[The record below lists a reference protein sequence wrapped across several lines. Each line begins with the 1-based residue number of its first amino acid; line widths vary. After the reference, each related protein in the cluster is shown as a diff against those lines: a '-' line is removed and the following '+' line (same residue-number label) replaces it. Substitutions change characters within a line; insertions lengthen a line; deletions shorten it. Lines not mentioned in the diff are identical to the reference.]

1 MPSDSSH
8 TNSGAT
14 TRFFSAESGSMT
26 PSRAAVPPARRT
38 GPATSPSRAI
48 PPRHE
53 AGPVHQ
59 PAQDQPVPDADDPAG
74 AEQERPV
81 MDRDQRLAGG
91 HERARIPTGSSG
103 EVLPQGHDRQ
113 EADDADGD
121 EGAIDETS
129 GDIAQ
134 RERFALP
141 LEDREQGDGGADV
154 RDDEDLEERAQ
165 GRAPGGAGTDDVVGV
180 VQHRRVEDGRRRIEV
195 TKVMTRSAPVT
206 NAVLEDAER
215 TTHQADHHPGP

>member
-1 MPSDSSH
+1 
-8 TNSGAT
+8 
-14 TRFFSAESGSMT
+14 
-26 PSRAAVPPARRT
+26 
-38 GPATSPSRAI
+38 
-48 PPRHE
+48 
-53 AGPVHQ
+53 
-59 PAQDQPVPDADDPAG
+59 
-74 AEQERPV
+74 

-180 VQHRRVEDGRRRIEV
+180 VQHRRVEDGRRRDRGDEGDDEERAGDERGPRGCRANHPPGRSPSRAAACPAA
-195 TKVMTRSAPVT
+195 TRRGRSAGP
-206 NAVLEDAER
+206 AVEDDPRPDRPGDVEL
-215 TTHQADHHPGP
+215 HPRAVPGA